1 MQYVVKTI
9 KYFYNDSLFKNSI
22 YLMVSSFIMAFFG
35 FFFWILSAR
44 FYTPEQVGLATSLIS
59 VISLISTFSLLG
71 LNNGIIRYLPSSD
84 NKSLKINTSFTIVAV
99 TSLLL
104 ALIYLIFINVFS
116 PKLVF
121 IRDQIPFSLL
131 FIAFVVF
138 LALNTISENV
148 FIAYRSSIYIV
159 IKNIIYSIAKLI
171 LPILFVSLGAFGIF
185 ASVGF
190 SIIFAFILSFIF
202 LVIKFGYDFKPVINT
217 KIVKHMFRFSLGNYI
232 AGFIGSLPTM
242 VLPIIILNKL
252 GAQFSAYFY
261 MDMMIAN
268 FLYMIPMA
276 VSQSLFAEGSF
287 DEARITIQLKKAVEI
302 ISLILLPA
310 VIVCLL
316 FGKYILLSFG
326 QEYANEGFG
335 LLQILTISTIFVSIN
350 YIFNSILYIKH
361 KLKLTILINFINM
374 TTILLLSSTL
384 TNGNL
389 SSIGFAWIIGQ
400 GVTSL
405 IYLLFFRYLF

>member
-1 MQYVVKTI
+1 
-9 KYFYNDSLFKNSI
+9 
-22 YLMVSSFIMAFFG
+22 MVSSFIMAFFG